1 MKNLALPSEL
11 MAFINE
17 SGKFVFIDDFSGWGE
32 EAQLKNFRFGPAM
45 EGNKL
50 IADTGEEF
58 GFQYVSM
65 RRGNHL
71 TVQLRDHREKSCQQ
85 LKLADLP
92 IFREFDVVIWTSGES
107 LQGFAPVCG
116 NKFELAVFLQ
126 NLEDYDAPDDYRWS
140 RTKAEMASLA
150 KFLYKEQPQQN
161 QIHSGRFGLKKLL
174 TVFQP
179 GLTAGFFIFK
189 FTLTGCLCCRGG
201 YTG

>member
-17 SGKFVFIDDFSGWGE
+17 SGKFIFIDDFSGWGE

-71 TVQLRDHREKSCQQ
+71 TVQLRDHQEKSCQQ

-150 KFLYKEQPQQN
+150 KFLYKNNPN
-161 QIHSGRFGLKKLL
+161 KTKSILDDLD
-174 TVFQP
+174 
-179 GLTAGFFIFK
+179 
-189 FTLTGCLCCRGG
+189 
-201 YTG
+201 

>member
-126 NLEDYDAPDDYRWS
+126 NLEDYDRSEERRVGKECRSRWS
-140 RTKAEMASLA
+140 P
-150 KFLYKEQPQQN
+150 Y
-161 QIHSGRFGLKKLL
+161 H
-174 TVFQP
+174 
-179 GLTAGFFIFK
+179 
-189 FTLTGCLCCRGG
+189 
-201 YTG
+201 

>member
-71 TVQLRDHREKSCQQ
+71 TVQLRDHQEKSCQQ

-92 IFREFDVVIWTSGES
+92 IFPRVRRRYLDQRRVASG
-107 LQGFAPVCG
+107 FC
-116 NKFELAVFLQ
+116 
-126 NLEDYDAPDDYRWS
+126 S
-140 RTKAEMASLA
+140 RLRKQIRTGRFSA
-150 KFLYKEQPQQN
+150 K
-161 QIHSGRFGLKKLL
+161 SGRLRRSG
-174 TVFQP
+174 
-179 GLTAGFFIFK
+179 
-189 FTLTGCLCCRGG
+189 
-201 YTG
+201 

>member
-50 IADTGEEF
+50 IANTGEEF

-71 TVQLRDHREKSCQQ
+71 TVQLRGRP
-85 LKLADLP
+85 ADFPRVRRRYLDQ
-92 IFREFDVVIWTSGES
+92 RRVASGFCS
-107 LQGFAPVCG
+107 RLQ
-116 NKFELAVFLQ
+116 KQ
-126 NLEDYDAPDDYRWS
+126 I
-140 RTKAEMASLA
+140 RTGRFSA
-150 KFLYKEQPQQN
+150 K
-161 QIHSGRFGLKKLL
+161 SGRLRRSG
-174 TVFQP
+174 
-179 GLTAGFFIFK
+179 
-189 FTLTGCLCCRGG
+189 
-201 YTG
+201 

>member
-1 MKNLALPSEL
+1 
-11 MAFINE
+11 
-17 SGKFVFIDDFSGWGE
+17 
-32 EAQLKNFRFGPAM
+32 
-45 EGNKL
+45 
-50 IADTGEEF
+50 
-58 GFQYVSM
+58 M

-71 TVQLRDHREKSCQQ
+71 TVQLRDHQEKSCQQ

-150 KFLYKEQPQQN
+150 KFLYKNNPN
-161 QIHSGRFGLKKLL
+161 KTKSILDDLD
-174 TVFQP
+174 
-179 GLTAGFFIFK
+179 
-189 FTLTGCLCCRGG
+189 
-201 YTG
+201 

>member
-50 IADTGEEF
+50 IADTGKEF

-71 TVQLRDHREKSCQQ
+71 TVQLRDHREK
-85 LKLADLP
+85 KLSTAQIGRPADFPRVRRRYLDQ
-92 IFREFDVVIWTSGES
+92 RRVASG
-107 LQGFAPVCG
+107 FC
-116 NKFELAVFLQ
+116 
-126 NLEDYDAPDDYRWS
+126 S
-140 RTKAEMASLA
+140 RLRKQIRTGRFSA
-150 KFLYKEQPQQN
+150 K
-161 QIHSGRFGLKKLL
+161 SGRLRRSG
-174 TVFQP
+174 
-179 GLTAGFFIFK
+179 
-189 FTLTGCLCCRGG
+189 
-201 YTG
+201 

>member
-65 RRGNHL
+65 RDR
-71 TVQLRDHREKSCQQ
+71 KS
-85 LKLADLP
+85 
-92 IFREFDVVIWTSGES
+92 VV
-107 LQGFAPVCG
+107 
-116 NKFELAVFLQ
+116 
-126 NLEDYDAPDDYRWS
+126 
-140 RTKAEMASLA
+140 
-150 KFLYKEQPQQN
+150 
-161 QIHSGRFGLKKLL
+161 
-174 TVFQP
+174 
-179 GLTAGFFIFK
+179 
-189 FTLTGCLCCRGG
+189 
-201 YTG
+201 

>member
-92 IFREFDVVIWTSGES
+92 IMCERQFFR
-107 LQGFAPVCG
+107 
-116 NKFELAVFLQ
+116 
-126 NLEDYDAPDDYRWS
+126 
-140 RTKAEMASLA
+140 
-150 KFLYKEQPQQN
+150 
-161 QIHSGRFGLKKLL
+161 KLL
-174 TVFQP
+174 M
-179 GLTAGFFIFK
+179 
-189 FTLTGCLCCRGG
+189 TG
-201 YTG
+201 